1 MLRRSVTL
9 RLLVAPVV
17 FLLSIPIAF
26 YSTNLATYFWLLI
39 AVADWLL
46 DRLAARTE
54 PAA

>member
-1 MLRRSVTL
+1 MTL
-9 RLLVAPVV
+9 RLMVAPIV

-39 AVADWLL
+39 AVANWLL
-46 DRLAARTE
+46 NRLAPQIE